1 MFDTVESGCSI
12 VYIEGLQVM
21 ILKIDFILTNS
32 ADTDER
38 PPYATF
44 HLSIHCFL

>member
-1 MFDTVESGCSI
+1 
-12 VYIEGLQVM
+12 M

-32 ADTDER
+32 GDTDEMS
-38 PPYATF
+38 PYAAF